1 MCLYIFF
8 RFLMRMIIIINIPR
22 QGGFVFMK
30 RVLTVLLMVS
40 FVFFSHSI
48 NISAATDLADGTY
61 SVNYTILHADND
73 SASIANDYW
82 NKPATVT
89 IDGDTT
95 TVQLTLNH
103 STWITEYQTPS
114 GGGFAD
120 VRIVSANEGNAEPG
134 DNTRVVEF
142 TVDNLAEIIP
152 AKIHVIVPDI
162 DYDHH
167 YTIRHSFDL
176 SSAALISGG
185 DSNEDGSDQSTST
198 TGSKTTNENSNGTE
212 KTSESATDSN
222 EADAG
227 KTVENPP
234 TSDSSLITWAAF
246 LLVASGLY
254 LVSRVVIKRL
264 T

>member
-1 MCLYIFF
+1 
-8 RFLMRMIIIINIPR
+8 
-22 QGGFVFMK
+22 MK
-30 RVLTVLLMVS
+30 RVLTVLLIICFAFLS
-40 FVFFSHSI
+40 LSI
-48 NISAATDLADGTY
+48 NVSAATDLADGTY
-61 SVNYTILHADND
+61 TVDYTILHADND

-114 GGGFAD
+114 GGGFSD
-120 VRIVSANEGNAEPG
+120 VRVVSTNEGNAEPG

-162 DYDHH
+162 DYDHN

-176 SSAALISGG
+176 NSATLISGG
-185 DSNEDGSDQSTST
+185 ESSEDDSDLSTSSTDSNA
-198 TGSKTTNENSNGTE
+198 TNENSNDNDN
-212 KTSESATDSN
+212 TSESATDSN
-222 EADAG
+222 EAGAG

-234 TSDSSLITWAAF
+234 TSDSSLITWATL
-246 LLVASGLY
+246 LLVVSGLY
-254 LVSRVVIKRL
+254 LVSRVVMKRL